1 MRVTFYFDPVSPY
14 AWLASRQLDRLNL
27 APDQLDMQPVLFA
40 GLLGAHGLVGPAEVP
55 AKREHTMRDVLRT
68 AARLGIAC
76 QGPPTHP
83 FNPLRALRLCIA
95 VDESAARRRV
105 ACAVMD
111 AAWADGG
118 DLNDESVLHAAA
130 ERSGLNGARLL
141 ERSQDPVVKQALVA
155 ATDAAIAAGVFG
167 VPTFRVGTELVW
179 GSDRLAT
186 VNWLLAGGTV
196 DDALM
201 NDILARPPSATRPR
215 SRSVPG

>member
-14 AWLASRQLDRLNL
+14 AWLASRQLDRLDV
-27 APDQLDMQPVLFA
+27 AEEQIDVQPVLFA

-68 AARLGIAC
+68 AARLGVAC

-95 VDESAARRRV
+95 VDDPEARRRL

-111 AAWADGG
+111 AAWADGR
-118 DLNDESVLHAAA
+118 DLNDASVLRAVA
-130 ERSGLNGARLL
+130 ERSGLDGARLL
-141 ERSQDPVVKQALVA
+141 ERTQDPAVKQALIA
-155 ATDAAIAAGVFG
+155 ATEAAIAAGVFG
-167 VPTFRVGTELVW
+167 VPTFRVGKDLVW
-179 GSDRLAT
+179 GSDRFDT
-186 VNWLLAGGTV
+186 VNWLLAGGAV

-201 NDILARPPSATRPR
+201 NDILARPASATRPR
-215 SRSVPG
+215 N